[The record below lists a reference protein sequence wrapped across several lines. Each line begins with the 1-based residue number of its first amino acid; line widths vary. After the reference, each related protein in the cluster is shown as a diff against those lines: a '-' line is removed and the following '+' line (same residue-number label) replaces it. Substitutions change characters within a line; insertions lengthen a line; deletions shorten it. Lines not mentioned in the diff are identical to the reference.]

1 MHTTRYGREEK
12 ATTEESSKRDVSI
25 FVASAS
31 TPLYAVQLQ
40 LLHTVLHRNGNQ
52 QGRQKARHVSPCA
65 ALCTGR
71 ARARGEK
78 RERAQEPFW
87 HVAEVPREEKN
98 KKGLRFVCAAT
109 SLLVITPGST
119 QPPVLAEAP
128 PPWMSASSSSLN
140 PK

>member
-65 ALCTGR
+65 ALCTARRETKASPR
-71 ARARGEK
+71 AFLACSRGSES
-78 RERAQEPFW
+78 EEEQEP
-87 HVAEVPREEKN
+87 KSS
-98 KKGLRFVCAAT
+98 LRFVCAAT

-128 PPWMSASSSSLN
+128 PPWMSASSSSPN

>member
-1 MHTTRYGREEK
+1 M
-12 ATTEESSKRDVSI
+12 
-25 FVASAS
+25 
-31 TPLYAVQLQ
+31 YAVPLQ
-40 LLHTVLHRNGNQ
+40 LLHTVLLLHRNGNQ

-87 HVAEVPREEKN
+87 HVAEVPREEEN

-128 PPWMSASSSSLN
+128 PPWMSASSSSPN